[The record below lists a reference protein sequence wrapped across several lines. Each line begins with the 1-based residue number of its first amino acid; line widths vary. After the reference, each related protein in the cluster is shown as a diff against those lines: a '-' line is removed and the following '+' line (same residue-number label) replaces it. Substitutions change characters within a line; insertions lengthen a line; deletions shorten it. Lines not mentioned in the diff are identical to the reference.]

1 MRIQAYLVPLRTRG
15 NVTIVGSYRDRASD
29 KEVFLLASGKK
40 VVSSLN
46 EGDRV
51 YQHTFEEGMSIPFSF
66 DETNFQEKAVIDFWK
81 NHPLVITDGH
91 TNPNLIT
98 EQFKFEVKSEK
109 VRVEY
114 DELLARLKC
123 VSQVSAMTYQE
134 QVNLAFALGLDPR
147 GMDQKEVYLLL
158 IGLTLNGMAIG
169 KKAFVASYLSVRVN
183 ERIATVYANKAI
195 SYGVVSKEGSVYK
208 IAGRNAGMT
217 IDAVVSLIL
226 SDGELF
232 ENYIKPEV
240 DKHDE
245 NQLLKYSIDDTI
257 DLPEEIK
264 NLIPASGVADKKRI
278 KKGSEE

>member
-15 NVTIVGSYRDRASD
+15 NVTIVGSYRDRATD

-40 VVSSLN
+40 VVSSLS

-66 DETNFQEKAVIDFWK
+66 DESNFQEKAVVDFWK
-81 NHPLVITDGH
+81 NHPLVITDGYN
-91 TNPNLIT
+91 NPNLIT
-98 EQFKFEVKSEK
+98 EQFKFEVKAEK

-114 DELLARLKC
+114 DELLARLQC
-123 VSQVSAMTYQE
+123 VAQVSAMTFQE
-134 QVNLAFALGLDPR
+134 QVNLTFALGSDPR
-147 GMDQKEVYLLL
+147 NMDQKEIYLHL
-158 IGLTLNGMAIG
+158 IGLTLNGMAIA
-169 KKAFVASYLSVRVN
+169 KKKFVASYLSVRAN

-195 SYGVVSKEGSVYK
+195 SYSVVSKEGSVYK
-208 IAGRNAGMT
+208 IAGRNAGTT
-217 IDAVVSLIL
+217 IDAVVALIL
-226 SDGELF
+226 SDTELF

-264 NLIPASGVADKKRI
+264 NLIPASGVAAKK
-278 KKGSEE
+278 KVTKASE

>member
-15 NVTIVGSYRDRASD
+15 NVTIVGSYRDRATD

-40 VVSSLN
+40 VVSSLS

-66 DETNFQEKAVIDFWK
+66 DESNFQEKAVVDFWK
-81 NHPLVITDGH
+81 NHPLVITDGYN
-91 TNPNLIT
+91 NPNLIT
-98 EQFKFEVKSEK
+98 EQFKFEVKAEK

-114 DELLARLKC
+114 DELLARLQC
-123 VSQVSAMTYQE
+123 VAQVSAMTFQE
-134 QVNLAFALGLDPR
+134 QVNLTFALGSDPR
-147 GMDQKEVYLLL
+147 NMDQKEIYLHL
-158 IGLTLNGMAIG
+158 IGLTLNGMAIA
-169 KKAFVASYLSVRVN
+169 KKKFVASYLSVRAN

-208 IAGRNAGMT
+208 IAGRNAGTT
-217 IDAVVSLIL
+217 IDAVVALIL
-226 SDGELF
+226 SDTELF

-264 NLIPASGVADKKRI
+264 NLIPASGVAAKK
-278 KKGSEE
+278 KVTKASE

>member
-15 NVTIVGSYRDRASD
+15 NVTIVGSYRDRVTD

-40 VVSSLN
+40 VVSSLS

-66 DETNFQEKAVIDFWK
+66 DESNFQEKAVVDFWK
-81 NHPLVITDGH
+81 NHPLVVTDGYN
-91 TNPNLIT
+91 NPNLIT
-98 EQFKFEVKSEK
+98 EQFKFEVKAEK

-114 DELLARLKC
+114 DELLARLQC
-123 VSQVSAMTYQE
+123 VSQVSAMTFQE
-134 QVNLAFALGLDPR
+134 QINLTFALGSDPR
-147 GMDQKEVYLLL
+147 NMDQKEIYLHL
-158 IGLTLNGMAIG
+158 IGLTLNGMAIA
-169 KKAFVASYLSVRVN
+169 KKKFVASYLSVRAN

-208 IAGRNAGMT
+208 IAGRNAGTT
-217 IDAVVSLIL
+217 IDAVVALIL
-226 SDGELF
+226 SDTELF

-264 NLIPASGVADKKRI
+264 NLIPASGVAAKK
-278 KKGSEE
+278 KVTKASE

>member
-15 NVTIVGSYRDRASD
+15 NVTIVGSYRDRVTD

-40 VVSSLN
+40 VVSSLS

-66 DETNFQEKAVIDFWK
+66 DESNFQEKAVVDFWK
-81 NHPLVITDGH
+81 NHPLVVTDGYN
-91 TNPNLIT
+91 NPNLIT
-98 EQFKFEVKSEK
+98 EQFKFEVKAEK

-114 DELLARLKC
+114 DELLARLQC
-123 VSQVSAMTYQE
+123 VSQVSAMTFQE
-134 QVNLAFALGLDPR
+134 QINLTFALGSDPR
-147 GMDQKEVYLLL
+147 NMDQKEIYLHPV
-158 IGLTLNGMAIG
+158 GLTLNGMAIA
-169 KKAFVASYLSVRVN
+169 KKKFVASYLSVRAN

-208 IAGRNAGMT
+208 IAGRNAGTT
-217 IDAVVSLIL
+217 IDAVVALIL
-226 SDGELF
+226 SDTELF

-264 NLIPASGVADKKRI
+264 NLIPASGVAAKK
-278 KKGSEE
+278 KVTKASE

>member
-15 NVTIVGSYRDRASD
+15 NVTIVGSYRDRATD

-40 VVSSLN
+40 VVSSLS

-66 DETNFQEKAVIDFWK
+66 DESNFQEKAVVDFWK
-81 NHPLVITDGH
+81 NHPLVVTDGYN
-91 TNPNLIT
+91 NPNLIT
-98 EQFKFEVKSEK
+98 EQFKFEVKAEK

-114 DELLARLKC
+114 DELLARLQC
-123 VSQVSAMTYQE
+123 VSQVSAMTFQE
-134 QVNLAFALGLDPR
+134 QINLTFALGSDPR
-147 GMDQKEVYLLL
+147 NMDQKEIYLHL
-158 IGLTLNGMAIG
+158 IGLTLNGMAIA
-169 KKAFVASYLSVRVN
+169 KKKFVASYLSVRAN

-208 IAGRNAGMT
+208 IAGRNAGTT
-217 IDAVVSLIL
+217 IDAVVALIL
-226 SDGELF
+226 SDTELF

-245 NQLLKYSIDDTI
+245 NQLLKYSVDDTI

-264 NLIPASGVADKKRI
+264 NLIPASGVAAKK
-278 KKGSEE
+278 KVTKASE

>member
-15 NVTIVGSYRDRASD
+15 NVTIVGSYRDRVTD

-40 VVSSLN
+40 VVSSLS

-66 DETNFQEKAVIDFWK
+66 DESNFQEKAVVDFWK
-81 NHPLVITDGH
+81 NHPLVVTDGYN
-91 TNPNLIT
+91 NPNLIT
-98 EQFKFEVKSEK
+98 EQFKFEVKAEK

-114 DELLARLKC
+114 DELLARLQC
-123 VSQVSAMTYQE
+123 VSQVSAMTFQE
-134 QVNLAFALGLDPR
+134 QINLTFALGSDPR
-147 GMDQKEVYLLL
+147 NMDQKEIYLHLV
-158 IGLTLNGMAIG
+158 GLTLNGMAIA
-169 KKAFVASYLSVRVN
+169 KKKFVASYLSVRAN

-208 IAGRNAGMT
+208 IAGRNAGTT
-217 IDAVVSLIL
+217 IDAVVALIL
-226 SDGELF
+226 SDTELF

-245 NQLLKYSIDDTI
+245 NQLLKYSVDDTI

-264 NLIPASGVADKKRI
+264 NLIPASGVAAKK
-278 KKGSEE
+278 KVTKASE

>member
-1 MRIQAYLVPLRTRG
+1 MRIQAHLIPLRSRG
-15 NVTIVGSYRDRASD
+15 NVTIVGSYRDRVTD

-40 VVSSLN
+40 VVTSLS

-66 DETNFQEKAVIDFWK
+66 EESDFKEKAVIDFWK

-91 TNPNLIT
+91 ENPNLIT

-114 DELLARLKC
+114 DELIARLQC
-123 VSQVSAMTYQE
+123 VSQVSSMTFQE

-147 GMDQKEVYLLL
+147 GMDAKEVYLYL
-158 IGLTLNGMAIG
+158 IGLTLNGMAIA
-169 KKAFVASYLSVRVN
+169 KKKFVSSYLSVRAN

-195 SYGVVSKEGSVYK
+195 SYGIVSKEGSVYK
-208 IAGRNAGMT
+208 IAGRNAGTT
-217 IDAVVSLIL
+217 IDAVIALVL
-226 SDGELF
+226 SDSEMF

-245 NQLLKYSIDDTI
+245 NQLLKYTLDDTI

-264 NLIPASGVADKKRI
+264 NLIPASGVAAKKKI
-278 KKGSEE
+278 TKTSE

>member
-15 NVTIVGSYRDRASD
+15 NVTIVGSYRDRVTD

-40 VVSSLN
+40 VVSSLS

-66 DETNFQEKAVIDFWK
+66 DESNFQEKAVVDFWK
-81 NHPLVITDGH
+81 NHPLVITDGYN
-91 TNPNLIT
+91 NPNLIT
-98 EQFKFEVKSEK
+98 EQFKFEVKAEK

-114 DELLARLKC
+114 DELLARLQC
-123 VSQVSAMTYQE
+123 VSQVSAMTFQE
-134 QVNLAFALGLDPR
+134 QINLTFALGSDPR
-147 GMDQKEVYLLL
+147 NMDQKEIYLHL
-158 IGLTLNGMAIG
+158 IGLTLNGMAIA
-169 KKAFVASYLSVRVN
+169 KKKFVASYLSVRAN

-208 IAGRNAGMT
+208 IAGRNAGTT
-217 IDAVVSLIL
+217 IDAVVALIL
-226 SDGELF
+226 SDTELF

-264 NLIPASGVADKKRI
+264 NLIPASGVAAKK
-278 KKGSEE
+278 KVTKASE

>member
-15 NVTIVGSYRDRASD
+15 NVTIVGSYRDRATD

-40 VVSSLN
+40 VVSSLS

-66 DETNFQEKAVIDFWK
+66 DESNFQEKAVVDFWK
-81 NHPLVITDGH
+81 NHPLVVTDGYN
-91 TNPNLIT
+91 NPNLIT
-98 EQFKFEVKSEK
+98 EQFKFEVKAEK

-114 DELLARLKC
+114 DELLARLQC
-123 VSQVSAMTYQE
+123 VSQVSAMTFQE
-134 QVNLAFALGLDPR
+134 QINLTFALGSDPR
-147 GMDQKEVYLLL
+147 NMDQKEIYLHL
-158 IGLTLNGMAIG
+158 IGLTLNGMAIA
-169 KKAFVASYLSVRVN
+169 KKKFVASYLSVRAN

-208 IAGRNAGMT
+208 IAGRNAGTT
-217 IDAVVSLIL
+217 IDAVVALIL
-226 SDGELF
+226 SDTELF

-264 NLIPASGVADKKRI
+264 NLIPASGVAAKK
-278 KKGSEE
+278 KVTKASE

>member
-147 GMDQKEVYLLL
+147 GMDQKEVYL
-158 IGLTLNGMAIG
+158 AIG